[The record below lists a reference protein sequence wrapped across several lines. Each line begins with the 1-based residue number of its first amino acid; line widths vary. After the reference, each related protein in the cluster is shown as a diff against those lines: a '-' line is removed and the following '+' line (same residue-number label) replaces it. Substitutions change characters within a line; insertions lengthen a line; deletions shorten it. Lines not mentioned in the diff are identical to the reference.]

1 VIAPSWDASD
11 WSSQGWSRL
20 AAAATAYSVTP
31 RVQNCARGIEDALG
45 PAGTERGVVA
55 HVTPTSLE
63 DWQQRLAERFSTL
76 RTERDA
82 VRPGSPIFALEHG
95 LSIDHELPQLQLAV
109 RRVVEGPR
117 LPRSLGLPFVVY
129 AAEVGYG
136 YQGDEFWPVF
146 EAATPKWTS
155 HGIDYARRFIRHRF
169 EEFADIYGGAHIS
182 GRWALW
188 FKNIAW
194 PITHAVLPTDLQRH
208 LARLLYDYRTALT
221 ADLLDDYEVLGER
234 LARRSLDTSAR
245 FRKFAENTELLGL
258 VAAALL
264 VGEEEHTPLLTSEV
278 LQRIVRDL
286 SKERQAGA
294 WLLDAK
300 RAAVRIRRRG
310 WMPRSAGG
318 GTPQPAREEAAQRI
332 EATLSLRRSADGWR
346 GYVIIPSHESLARRV
361 PSVQSDL
368 ERTRY
373 RVHGVRGMQSLGALM
388 YDRGPMPFE
397 RWPPADGQSLVE
409 LEDSAASQAIGLL
422 ADHCRLPP
430 GPWLFRMS
438 EPGVAV
444 EVRTRTVR
452 PGADY
457 VLVSRDHSQV
467 DGVGWHDLPLATAE
481 ACAIGF
487 HVPTVVDQT
496 AIDGLLS
503 VGISVAPEVSIRPAG
518 LIPAAWDG
526 EGAAAWSAGE
536 SPLLAIQSSHAVS
549 RCIVSTDVEAKDF
562 AWPDDSDTAFIQVGD
577 LPPGSQML
585 EVALLDE
592 QGAPLTHGSFTVQV
606 REPVDS
612 SSSASARQG
621 LQLRS
626 FPPHP
631 SLNDLWS
638 GASNLEV
645 TGPPDERVQF
655 EIVLTSLGGGTPLS
669 RTSFSSL
676 LPVTEQ
682 RSAQLLRS
690 AQGSNKLDEVLGDSE
705 EMVVRVTHAALG
717 SSEVRAGRP
726 FEPLR
731 WATGRDRAG
740 PYARL
745 INHAAE
751 RPAIQYSPPD
761 HPATVE
767 AISYDDE
774 EVLRLERGGL
784 IVATCGDLEAAVVV
798 PPRVRGDFD
807 ALRLL
812 NVRPTLQTGPRTAES
827 VRGCISLARRWGGV
841 AVPADATAAHVQK
854 RVLDAIR
861 SRLGGLIGGQ
871 YWWEVE
877 HQLLNGAAPSADL
890 LLSGIG
896 HGRDERR
903 IAHDLLNLRRSKNA
917 DQSEVAD
924 TYVDAVATQCRWL
937 DHSITGLV
945 ARLARAPEA
954 LDERDPRVVDAIQAT
969 LDRPAS
975 FRLARLLVV
984 SESIDFSTD
993 GSGRP

>member
-1 VIAPSWDASD
+1 
-11 WSSQGWSRL
+11 
-20 AAAATAYSVTP
+20 VTSP
-31 RVQNCARGIEDALG
+31 
-45 PAGTERGVVA
+45 
-55 HVTPTSLE
+55 SLE
-63 DWQQRLAERFSTL
+63 DWQHRLAHRFANL
-76 RTERDA
+76 RAARDA
-82 VRPGSPIFALEHG
+82 IRPGSPLFALEHG
-95 LSIDHELPQLQLAV
+95 LSLDGELPELQAAV
-109 RRVVEGPR
+109 RRAVLGFR
-117 LPRSLGLPFVVY
+117 LPRSTGLPFVVY

-136 YQGDEFWPVF
+136 YRGDEFWPVF
-146 EAATPKWTS
+146 EEATPNWTS

-169 EEFADIYGGAHIS
+169 EEFADTYGGARIS

-221 ADLLDDYEVLGER
+221 ADLLVDYEALGAR
-234 LARRSLDTSAR
+234 LARRSHDTSAR

-258 VAAALL
+258 VAVALL
-264 VGEEEHTPLLTSEV
+264 VGEEEDTPLLTSEV
-278 LQRIVRDL
+278 LHRIVGDL

-300 RAAVRIRRRG
+300 RAAVRIRRKG
-310 WMPRSAGG
+310 WMPRSPGG
-318 GTPQPAREEAAQRI
+318 IPRPDHEEPAARI
-332 EATLSLRRSADGWR
+332 EAVLSLRRTVDGWKA
-346 GYVIIPSHESLARRV
+346 YVAIPSHESLARRV
-361 PSVQSDL
+361 PTVRSQL

-373 RVHGVRGMQSLGALM
+373 KVHGVPGTQSLGALM

-397 RWPPADGQSLVE
+397 RWPSGDGQSLVE
-409 LEDSAASQAIGLL
+409 LADSAATQAIGLL

-438 EPGVAV
+438 EPGIAV

-457 VLVSRDHSQV
+457 VLVSRDRSHV
-467 DGVGWHDLPLATAE
+467 DAVGWHHLPLATAE
-481 ACAIGF
+481 ASAISF
-487 HVPTVVDQT
+487 HVLPVVDQAT
-496 AIDGLLS
+496 IDGLLS
-503 VGISVAPEVSIRPAG
+503 VGVSVAPEVSVRPAG

-536 SPLLAIQSSHAVS
+536 SPLLAIRSSHAVS
-549 RCIVSTDVEAKDF
+549 RCMVSTDIEAKDF
-562 AWPDDSDTAFIQVGD
+562 AWPDDSHTAFIQVAD
-577 LPPGSQML
+577 LPPGSQVL

-592 QGAPLTHGSFTVQV
+592 QGAPLTHGSFSVQV

-621 LQLRS
+621 LQVRC

-645 TGPPDERVQF
+645 AGPHGERVQF
-655 EIVLTSLGGGTPLS
+655 EIVLTSLGGGAPLS
-669 RTSFSSL
+669 RASFSSL
-676 LPVTEQ
+676 LPVTEE
-682 RSAQLLRS
+682 RWAQLLRG
-690 AQGSNKLDEVLGDSE
+690 AQGNNQLDAVLGESE
-705 EMVVRVTHAALG
+705 EMVIRVSHAALG

-731 WATGRDRAG
+731 WTTGHDRVG

-745 INHAAE
+745 INHSAE
-751 RPAIQYSPPD
+751 RPVIHYFPPD
-761 HPATVE
+761 HPAAVE
-767 AISYDDE
+767 PMSYDDE

-784 IVATCGDLEAAVVV
+784 IFATCGDLEAAVVV
-798 PPRVRGDFD
+798 PPRVSGGLD

-812 NVRPTLQTGPRTAES
+812 NVRPSIQTGPRTGQS
-827 VRGCISLARRWGGV
+827 VLGCIALARKWGGLAV
-841 AVPADATAAHVQK
+841 AADATAAHVQM

-861 SRLGGLIGGQ
+861 SRLGGLIGGR
-871 YWWEVE
+871 YWWDVE
-877 HQLLNGAAPSADL
+877 HQLLDGAVPNVDL

-896 HGRDERR
+896 RGGDERR
-903 IAHDLLNLRRSKNA
+903 IARELLNRRRSKSA
-917 DQSEVAD
+917 DQSEVMDA
-924 TYVDAVATQCRWL
+924 YVEAVATQCRWL
-937 DHSITGLV
+937 DPSIADFV

-954 LDERDPRVVDAIQAT
+954 LDERDRRVVDAIQAT

-975 FRLARLLVV
+975 FRLARLVVV

-993 GSGRP
+993 GSGCP

>member
-1 VIAPSWDASD
+1 
-11 WSSQGWSRL
+11 
-20 AAAATAYSVTP
+20 VTS
-31 RVQNCARGIEDALG
+31 
-45 PAGTERGVVA
+45 
-55 HVTPTSLE
+55 TSLE
-63 DWQQRLAERFSTL
+63 GWQQRLTERFSTL
-76 RTERDA
+76 RAERDE
-82 VRPGSPIFALEHG
+82 VRPGSPLFALEHG
-95 LSIDHELPQLQLAV
+95 LSLRDELPQLQLAV
-109 RRVVEGPR
+109 RRAVEGPS
-117 LPRSLGLPFVVY
+117 LPGSLGLPFVVY

-136 YQGDEFWPVF
+136 YRGDEFWPVF
-146 EAATPKWTS
+146 EEATPKWTS

-169 EEFADIYGGAHIS
+169 EEFADTYGGARIS

-221 ADLLDDYEVLGER
+221 ADLLDDYEALGER

-264 VGEEEHTPLLTSEV
+264 VGEEEDTPLLTSEV
-278 LQRIVRDL
+278 LHRIVGDL

-300 RAAVRIRRRG
+300 RAAVRIRRSG
-310 WMPRSAGG
+310 WMPRLAAEN
-318 GTPQPAREEAAQRI
+318 TPAPDREESAPRI
-332 EATLSLRRSADGWR
+332 EATLSLRRTADGWK
-346 GYVIIPSHESLARRV
+346 GYVLIPSHESLARRV
-361 PSVQSDL
+361 PSVRPDL

-373 RVHGVRGMQSLGALM
+373 RVRGVRGTQSLGALM
-388 YDRGPMPFE
+388 YDRGPMPVE

-409 LEDSAASQAIGLL
+409 LEDSATSQAIGLL

-430 GPWLFRMS
+430 GPWLFRTS
-438 EPGVAV
+438 KTGVAV

-457 VLVSRDHSQV
+457 VLVSRDRSRI

-481 ACAIGF
+481 VSAIRF
-487 HVPTVVDQT
+487 QVPPVVDQA

-503 VGISVAPEVSIRPAG
+503 VGVSVAPDVSVRPAG

-526 EGAAAWSAGE
+526 EGTAAWSAGE
-536 SPLLAIQSSHAVS
+536 SPLLAIRSSHSVS
-549 RCIVSTDVEAKDF
+549 RCTVSTDIEAKDF
-562 AWPDDSDTAFIQVGD
+562 AWPDDSDTAFIQVAD
-577 LPPGSQML
+577 LPPGSQVL

-592 QGAPLTHGSFTVQV
+592 QGALLTHGSFTVQV

-612 SSSASARQG
+612 TSSASARQG
-621 LQLRS
+621 LQVRC

-645 TGPPDERVQF
+645 TGPHDERVQF
-655 EIVLTSLGGGTPLS
+655 EISLTSLGGGTHLS
-669 RTSFSSL
+669 RASFSSL
-676 LPVTEQ
+676 LPVTEE
-682 RSAQLLRS
+682 RWSQLLRG
-690 AQGSNKLDEVLGDSE
+690 AQGSNRLDAVLGESE
-705 EMVVRVTHAALG
+705 EMVVRVSHAALG

-731 WATGRDRAG
+731 WTTGHDRAG

-745 INHAAE
+745 INHSAE
-751 RPAIQYSPPD
+751 RPVIQYSPPD

-767 AISYDDE
+767 AISCDDE

-784 IVATCGDLEAAVVV
+784 IFATCGDLEAAVVV
-798 PPRVRGDFD
+798 PPYVSGRLD

-812 NVRPTLQTGPRTAES
+812 NVRPSLQTGPRTAES
-827 VRGCISLARRWGGV
+827 VRGCVSLARRWGGL
-841 AVPADATAAHVQK
+841 AAAADATAAHVQK

-871 YWWEVE
+871 YWWDVE
-877 HQLLNGAAPSADL
+877 HQLLDGAVPNVDL

-896 HGRDERR
+896 LGGDERR
-903 IAHDLLNLRRSKNA
+903 IAQDLLNRRRSKSA
-917 DQSEVAD
+917 DQSEVTDA
-924 TYVDAVATQCRWL
+924 YVEAVATQCRWL
-937 DHSITGLV
+937 DHSIAGLV

-954 LDERDPRVVDAIQAT
+954 LDERDRRVVDAIQAA

-975 FRLARLLVV
+975 FRLARLVVV
-984 SESIDFSTD
+984 SESFDFSTD
-993 GSGRP
+993 GTGRR